1 MKSLLNTRSLSV
13 ESTIDK
19 MEIPTEAL
27 ADLGRSFSSY
37 AQSYTIPFRYER
49 VLVRLGSGED
59 VKHEGISNLGSSFC
73 TYLYVYLPREKKK
86 KRI

>member
-19 MEIPTEAL
+19 VEIPTEAL

-37 AQSYTIPFRYER
+37 AQSYTIPFRCAR
-49 VLVRLGSGED
+49 VLVRLGSGD
-59 VKHEGISNLGSSFC
+59 DAKHEVIFEIGS
-73 TYLYVYLPREKKK
+73 
-86 KRI
+86 